1 MYFDFKAVN
10 FTEQNKSELQLT
22 YKETLHYLFKQLPM
36 FQRVGPKA
44 FKKDLKNIKKL
55 VAALDHPHRKFQ
67 SIHIAGTN
75 GKGST
80 AHMIAAIL
88 QASGLKVGLYTS
100 PHYRDFR
107 ERIKINGKYI
117 SKKSVVDFVE
127 TTKPYFKATQPSFFE
142 ITVAMAFD
150 YFAKQQV
157 DIAVIETGLGGR
169 LDSTNI
175 VRPLLSII
183 TNISFDHTNFLG
195 NTLPKIAK
203 EKAGIIK
210 KNTPVVIGE
219 YQAAPAKVFKAVAIK
234 RNADLTFANK
244 SWKLN
249 LTKETPTS
257 SSFKIIKSPSITK
270 QASSLRGQ
278 GMNPSSLKNLVL
290 NASGPYQKNN
300 LITTL
305 EAIRVLNQIT
315 ELNIKNT
322 SIKNG
327 LKDLMQ
333 LTNFKGRW
341 YVESTKPLC
350 IMDSA
355 HNEGGLKINM
365 KRLKELP
372 HQQLHFVLGMVNDKE
387 PGKILSLLPKNA
399 IYYFAKADI
408 PRGLKADLLK
418 VAASKFKLNGK
429 AYSSV
434 KNALKAAKR
443 KATKKDLIY
452 VGGSIFVIAEV
463 I

>member
-1 MYFDFKAVN
+1 
-10 FTEQNKSELQLT
+10 
-22 YKETLHYLFKQLPM
+22 M

-55 VAALDHPHRKFQ
+55 VAELDNPQTKFPT
-67 SIHIAGTN
+67 IHLAGTN

-80 AHMIAAIL
+80 AHMIASIL

-117 SKKSVVDFVE
+117 PQKSVIKFVQE
-127 TTKPYFKATQPSFFE
+127 IQPQIKTIKPSFFE

-150 YFAKQQV
+150 YFANQKV

-169 LDSTNI
+169 LDSTN
-175 VRPLLSII
+175 VVKPLLSVI

-195 NTLPKIAK
+195 NTLKKIAK

-210 KNTPVVIGE
+210 KDKPVVIGE
-219 YQAAPAKVFKAVAIK
+219 YQKDPASVFKTIAKK
-234 RNADLTFANK
+234 RNARITFANK
-244 SWKLN
+244 KWKLK
-249 LTKETPTS
+249 LVKETPTRTDFAIES
-257 SSFKIIKSPSITK
+257 APKDGIPSKKIS
-270 QASSLRGQ
+270 
-278 GMNPSSLKNLVL
+278 L
-290 NASGPYQKNN
+290 NASGPFQKNN

-305 EAIRVLNQIT
+305 ETIRILNEIENYNIT
-315 ELNIKNT
+315 NT
-322 SIKNG
+322 DIQKG
-327 LKDLMQ
+327 LKNLIK

-341 YVESTKPLC
+341 HVDSTQPLC

-365 KRLKELP
+365 KRLKEIP
-372 HQQLHFVLGMVNDKE
+372 HQNLHFVLGIVNDKD

-408 PRGLKADLLK
+408 PRGLEADKLES
-418 VAASKFKLNGK
+418 AALDFKLNGK

-434 KNALKAAKR
+434 KNALAAAKR
-443 KATKKDLIY
+443 KAEKKDLIY

>member
-1 MYFDFKAVN
+1 M
-10 FTEQNKSELQLT
+10 T
-22 YKETLHYLFKQLPM
+22 YKETLQYLFEQLPM

-55 VAALDHPHRKFQ
+55 VAALDNPHEKFQ

-80 AHMIAAIL
+80 GHMIAAIL

-117 SKKSVVDFVE
+117 SQKAVVHFVE
-127 TTKPYFKATQPSFFE
+127 NTKPHFKIIKPSFFE

-150 YFAKQQV
+150 YFAKQKV

-169 LDSTNI
+169 LDSTNVI
-175 VRPLLSII
+175 KPLLSVI

-210 KNTPVVIGE
+210 KKTPVVIGE
-219 YQAAPAKVFKAVAIK
+219 YQTAPAKVFKAMAKK
-234 RNADLTFANK
+234 RNATITFANK
-244 SWKLN
+244 KWKLD
-249 LTKETPTS
+249 LKKETQTHSTYKLQDSPIKN
-257 SSFKIIKSPSITK
+257 FGIKNII
-270 QASSLRGQ
+270 
-278 GMNPSSLKNLVL
+278 L

-305 EAIRVLNQIT
+305 EAIRILNEST
-315 ELNIKNT
+315 EFNIKNT

-327 LKDLMQ
+327 LKNLIK

-341 YVESTKPLC
+341 HIESTKPLC

-365 KRLKELP
+365 KRLKEIP
-372 HQQLHFVLGMVNDKE
+372 HQQLHFVLGMVNDKD

-399 IYYFAKADI
+399 MYYFAKADI
-408 PRGLKADLLK
+408 PRGLNADLLK
-418 VAASKFKLNGK
+418 DAASAFKLSGK

>member
-1 MYFDFKAVN
+1 
-10 FTEQNKSELQLT
+10 
-22 YKETLHYLFKQLPM
+22 M

-55 VAALDHPHRKFQ
+55 VAALDHPHQKFPT
-67 SIHIAGTN
+67 IHLAGTN

-88 QASGLKVGLYTS
+88 QASGMKVGLYTS

-117 SKKSVVDFVE
+117 PQKSVVNFVQE
-127 TTKPYFKATQPSFFE
+127 IQPQIKTIKPSFFE

-150 YFAKQQV
+150 YFAKQKV

-169 LDSTNI
+169 LDSTN
-175 VRPLLSII
+175 VVKPLLSVI

-195 NTLPKIAK
+195 NTLKKIAK

-210 KNTPVVIGE
+210 KDTPVVIGE
-219 YQAAPAKVFKAVAIK
+219 YQKDPSTVFKAIAKK
-234 RNADLTFANK
+234 RKAKITFANK
-244 SWKLN
+244 KWKLS
-249 LTKETPTS
+249 LLKETPTHAA
-257 SSFKIIKSPSITK
+257 FKIDSAPKSNLQFDKIKI
-270 QASSLRGQ
+270 
-278 GMNPSSLKNLVL
+278 
-290 NASGPYQKNN
+290 NASGPFQKNN

-305 EAIRVLNQIT
+305 ETIRVLNEVASYNIT
-315 ELNIKNT
+315 NTNIQKGLNN
-322 SIKNG
+322 
-327 LKDLMQ
+327 LVA

-341 YVESTKPLC
+341 HVDSTLPLC

-365 KRLKELP
+365 KRLKEIP
-372 HQQLHFVLGMVNDKE
+372 HQQLHFVLGMVNDKD
-387 PGKILSLLPKNA
+387 PGKILSLLPKTA

-408 PRGLKADLLK
+408 PRGLEAERLK
-418 VAASKFKLNGK
+418 FAASDFKLNGK

-443 KATKKDLIY
+443 KADKKDLIY

>member
-1 MYFDFKAVN
+1 
-10 FTEQNKSELQLT
+10 
-22 YKETLHYLFKQLPM
+22 M

-55 VAALDHPHRKFQ
+55 VATLDNPHKKFPT
-67 SIHIAGTN
+67 IHLAGTN

-80 AHMIAAIL
+80 GHMIAAIL

-117 SKKSVVDFVE
+117 SKKSVVHFVAE
-127 TTKPYFKATQPSFFE
+127 TQPHFKTIKPSFFE

-150 YFAKQQV
+150 YFEKQQV

-169 LDSTNI
+169 LDSTNVI
-175 VRPLLSII
+175 KPLLSVI

-195 NTLPKIAK
+195 NTLKKIAK

-219 YQAAPAKVFKAVAIK
+219 YQKDPAKVFKTIAK
-234 RNADLTFANK
+234 NRNADLTFANK
-244 SWKLN
+244 KWKLE
-249 LTKETPTS
+249 LIKETPTTS
-257 SSFKIIKSPSITK
+257 TFNILKSPSFKQQHTNLKKIT
-270 QASSLRGQ
+270 
-278 GMNPSSLKNLVL
+278 L
-290 NASGPYQKNN
+290 NASGPFQKNN

-305 EAIRVLNQIT
+305 EAIRVLNETSNYNIT
-315 ELNIKNT
+315 NTNIQK
-322 SIKNG
+322 G
-327 LKDLMQ
+327 LKNLIE

-365 KRLKELP
+365 KRLKEIP
-372 HQQLHFVLGMVNDKE
+372 HQQLHFVLGMVNDKD
-387 PGKILSLLPKNA
+387 PGKILSLLPKSA
-399 IYYFAKADI
+399 TYYFAKANI
-408 PRGLKADLLK
+408 PRGLKAEKLK
-418 VAASKFKLNGK
+418 DAARGFKLNGK

-434 KNALKAAKR
+434 KNALAAAKR